1 MEAGSAD
8 RRADDDEREAGHAV
22 EAEAS
27 AGGTSRTKNPVLAG
41 NLLDCAVSHNRPDP
55 HRCAGN
61 PYEVEV
67 REGQNRAMANPVSSP
82 LLAVVALGG
91 NALLRR
97 GEPATAANQLRAARA
112 AAKMLGPVSER
123 TRLVVTHGNGPQVGL
138 LALKE
143 DAYGDGDPYPLDVL
157 DAETEGQIG
166 YVVELELDNAIDH
179 QDTVTVITRV
189 LVDADDPAFGD
200 PTKFIGPV
208 YDQQRAQALAAERGW
223 IVKPD
228 GDQWRRVVPSPD
240 PKQIIQLGAIRRLV
254 DGGFLVVCV
263 GGGGVPVI
271 AKGSG
276 HAGVEAVI
284 DKDLAS
290 ALLAVGLNADVLVL
304 ATDVEAVYTDWGTQ
318 RQRAVARTT
327 PAELRAQ
334 SFAGG
339 SMGPKVE
346 AVCRFVEATGKRAAI
361 GQLDAL
367 SGLIDGTAGTQ
378 IRADGSDVDLRGPLT
393 NNLAASS
400 S

>member
-1 MEAGSAD
+1 M
-8 RRADDDEREAGHAV
+8 
-22 EAEAS
+22 
-27 AGGTSRTKNPVLAG
+27 
-41 NLLDCAVSHNRPDP
+41 
-55 HRCAGN
+55 
-61 PYEVEV
+61 
-67 REGQNRAMANPVSSP
+67 
-82 LLAVVALGG
+82 ALGG

-112 AAKMLGPVSER
+112 AAEALRPVSER

-143 DAYGDGDPYPLDVL
+143 DAYGDVAPYPLDVL

-166 YVVELELDNAIDH
+166 YVIELALDNAIDH

-208 YDQQRAQALAAERGW
+208 YDERRAQALAGARGW
-223 IVKPD
+223 VVKPD
-228 GDQWRRVVPSPD
+228 GDRWRRVVPSPD
-240 PKQIIQLGAIRRLV
+240 PKQIIQLGAIRGLV

-271 AKGSG
+271 ADGSG

-290 ALLAVGLNADVLVL
+290 SLLAVGLGADILAL
-304 ATDVEAVYTDWGTQ
+304 ATDVDAVYTDWGTQ
-318 RQRAVARTT
+318 HQQAVVRAT
-327 PAELRAQ
+327 PAWLRAQ
-334 SFAGG
+334 SFADG

-346 AVCRFVEATGKRAAI
+346 AVCRFVEATGNRAAI
-361 GQLDAL
+361 GRLDEMP
-367 SGLIDGTAGTQ
+367 GLVDGTAGTQ
-378 IRADGSDVDLRGPLT
+378 IRSDGPDAELQG
-393 NNLAASS
+393 
-400 S
+400 